1 MKTTVD
7 KQKSKAD
14 LKREQIEKDKTRAA
28 KLTEVIDEL
37 EREYSATQ
45 DQKNEA
51 LLPLKEEYER
61 KTAPVESLFNP
72 RLESNRASYDAAAK
86 ELLEIGQRQRF
97 NLFDVKG
104 NWRFEN
110 GFYIHAKT
118 KTEVITG
125 EAFDL
130 SKFVKKFAKYIDVK
144 FKIAPLVKLFTDAD
158 LRKKSG
164 IDKHAIELKNTET
177 LEIKFK
183 SEANDKED

>member
-1 MKTTVD
+1 MKTVTE
-7 KQKSKAD
+7 KPKSKAD
-14 LKREQIEKDKTRAA
+14 LKREQIEKDKTRAG
-28 KLTEVIDEL
+28 KLTEVIAEL
-37 EREYSATQ
+37 EAEYSATQ
-45 DQKNEA
+45 DEKNEK

-61 KTAPVESLFNP
+61 KIKPVESLFNP
-72 RLESNRASYDAAAK
+72 RLESNRASYEAAAS
-86 ELLEIGQRQRF
+86 ELLDIGKRQRF
-97 NLFDVKG
+97 NLFDIKG

-118 KTEVITG
+118 KTEAITG

-164 IDKHAIELKNTET
+164 IDKHDLSLKTNET

-183 SEANDKED
+183 SEDNDKED